1 MQDQLILVNE
11 EDDQTGTMDKLTVHQ
26 RGLLHR
32 AFSVFI
38 FNSNDELLLQQR
50 ADEKYHSSLLWSN
63 TCCSHPVNGERITDT
78 VKRRLE
84 EEMGLKCNTYFAF
97 RFIYKIP
104 LENGLTEHEWDHVY
118 FGQCDDL
125 PVPNPGEVKDWKYIS
140 LEKLT
145 NEISLNPEKFSGWLK
160 ICLPDVIKHFKTKF

>member
-11 EDDQTGTMDKLTVHQ
+11 KDDQTGTMDKLTVHQ

-104 LENGLTEHEWDHVY
+104 FENGLTEHEWDHVY

-125 PVPNPGEVKDWKYIS
+125 PVPNPGEVRDWKYIS

>member
-11 EDDQTGTMDKLTVHQ
+11 KDDQTGTMDKLTVHQ

-78 VKRRLE
+78 IKRRLE
-84 EEMGLKCNTYFAF
+84 EEMGLKCNTHFAF

-104 LENGLTEHEWDHVY
+104 FENGLTEHEWDHVY

>member
-84 EEMGLKCNTYFAF
+84 EEMGLKCNTHFAF

-104 LENGLTEHEWDHVY
+104 FENGLTEHEWDHVY

-125 PVPNPGEVKDWKYIS
+125 PVPNPGEVRDWKYIS

>member
-104 LENGLTEHEWDHVY
+104 FENGLTEHEWDHVY

-125 PVPNPGEVKDWKYIS
+125 PVPNPGEVRDWKYIS